1 MDYLTQTLGETIK
14 QLRLVTQVA
23 ILIAILI
30 SVLIT
35 AMFFKMLLAKDSSQ
49 ILIMKNIGFSYKDIR
64 IQYITRSIVIVL
76 LGIVTG
82 TCIAATFGEML
93 VSWLGSFMGAAHIKF
108 VVNPIVSYIICPA
121 ILFISVTA
129 TTLFSSFTMKQT
141 NDGKPNGE

>member
-1 MDYLTQTLGETIK
+1 M
-14 QLRLVTQVA
+14 
-23 ILIAILI
+23 
-30 SVLIT
+30 
-35 AMFFKMLLAKDSSQ
+35 
-49 ILIMKNIGFSYKDIR
+49 
-64 IQYITRSIVIVL
+64 IVL

-141 NDGKPNGE
+141 NDVKPNGGVGVYHLKKIVEVKQVNKTYSIDGNANYHVLKKYRFRGL